1 MHRPK
6 DPVNESDDGDAFEFV
21 LGTLTE
27 HEKRA
32 YLERRARNPALLARQ
47 QFWEAQLQALQPTT
61 DTLTPKKQTWDQI
74 ERFISQAPTAHVS
87 RHSESSAGELPSSEK
102 SRRRASSEQTPFWRQ
117 WLSWGAAAVA
127 ASFFTSMIFFFV
139 LMPRGELPVDYV
151 AVLTGE
157 DGKAKLS
164 AVTEGESQAMWLQW
178 DEVAIAPDQDLQLWA
193 LSKTDGETRSL
204 AVFDDAGLKQIE
216 LSEANWRLVK
226 DAELLIL
233 TAEEVGGSPMDE
245 PSEQVIATGYCVRL
259 ESDEKSS

>member
-6 DPVNESDDGDAFEFV
+6 DPVNESDEGDAFEFV

-32 YLERRARNPALLARQ
+32 YLERRERNPALLARQ
-47 QFWEAQLQALQPTT
+47 QFWEAQLQALQSTA
-61 DTLTPKKQTWDQI
+61 DMLTPKNQTWDQI
-74 ERFISQAPTAHVS
+74 ERLTSQAPTDNVL
-87 RHSESSAGELPSSEK
+87 RHSESSASDSARGAQ
-102 SRRRASSEQTPFWRQ
+102 SRSRTAQPQTPFWRQ
-117 WLSWGAAAVA
+117 WLSWGSGAVA
-127 ASFFTSMIFFFV
+127 ASLFTSMIFFFV

-164 AVTEGESQAMWLQW
+164 AVTEGESQSMWLQW
-178 DEVAIAPDQDLQLWA
+178 DKVAIAPDQDLQLWA

-204 AVFDDAGLKQIE
+204 AVFDDAGLKRIE